1 MGFMH
6 RGRFVSILGG
16 IAVACMFAAC
26 PAAQATEW
34 HAVIGAQSN
43 DKGHQALA
51 FLPNEIWIH
60 AGDSIAWTFAAD
72 EIHTLT
78 FLTAGQVR
86 PGPFGGC
93 PGFAANPATFDGSTC
108 VSTPPQASG
117 ATFTVT
123 FPTTGNFKFVCLLH
137 NNMTG
142 VAHVLD
148 PSQALPHTQS
158 FYDMA
163 AMDEGIELISDADPA
178 LAFDPAGQNH
188 VSAGV
193 GEISSTAGGQQTL
206 SVLRFV
212 EGIKVIHAGETAE
225 WTNNDPVTPH
235 TITFG
240 APPAGNPAAP
250 SSNVTTDADGALHGT
265 IKSASDIVHSGFIV
279 AALQEQTGQRQQP
292 LSVTRFRVTFTTPGT
307 YRYMCV
313 LHGSLGM
320 MGKVV
325 VLP

>member
-1 MGFMH
+1 M
-6 RGRFVSILGG
+6 RFVDRRRLVSIVGG
-16 IAVACMFAAC
+16 VALAGALAAF
-26 PAAQATEW
+26 PARATEW
-34 HAVIGAQSN
+34 HAVVGAQSR

-60 AGDSIAWTFAAD
+60 SGDSITWTFAVD

-78 FLTAGQVR
+78 FLTSGQVR

-93 PGFAANPATFDGSTC
+93 PGFAANPATFDGSAC
-108 VSTPPQASG
+108 VSTPPLSSG
-117 ATFTVT
+117 ATFTVI

-142 VAHVLD
+142 VVHVLD

-163 AMDEGIELISDADPA
+163 AMDEGIELISDSDPE
-178 LAFDPAGQNH
+178 LAFDPAGSNH
-188 VSAGV
+188 ITAGV

-206 SVLRFV
+206 SIVRFV
-212 EGIKVIHAGETAE
+212 EEIKVLHAGETAE

-240 APPAGNPAAP
+240 APPAGNPAVP
-250 SSNVTTDADGALHGT
+250 SSNVTTDPDGAEHAT
-265 IKSASDIVHSGFIV
+265 IKSTSDSVHSGFIV
-279 AALQEQTGQRQQP
+279 AALQEQTGKPQQP
-292 LSVTRFRVTFTTPGT
+292 LSVTRFRITFTTPGT
-307 YRYMCV
+307 YHYMCV
-313 LHGSLGM
+313 LHGGLGM
-320 MGKVV
+320 MGQVV